1 MGLDEN
7 EIIRFKTEKEIETFV
22 GIESYAFP
30 EYEGIGGRYK
40 HSHKDFIVKE
50 IIKTGEILNNSNE
63 DEWTRSDQD
72 SDHYTTFILQ
82 KNNKDTFEALNLLS
96 RALKV
101 PASKFSYSGLKD
113 KRSISLQKIA
123 IKGDYG
129 EALLNLRIPDISISR
144 IQYSSKPIR
153 IGSNK
158 GNHFD
163 ITIRDIEKAT
173 DFKERVS
180 KILDSISRY
189 GFLNY
194 YGLQRFG
201 TFRPNSHLIG
211 QYLLKGAFKNV
222 FDEFVLHLY
231 SSESEQ
237 SQKVR
242 KLLNVNNDLLWA
254 YNNFPVSLNYE
265 RMMIQHLIDNPGD
278 FQGSTNRLPKS
289 LIRLLISS
297 FQSYLFNR
305 LISLRVSRGYSI
317 FEPVKGD
324 VISILDDING
334 DLTQV
339 TYTYGNGY
347 DQYLLKALKMDRGA
361 IVAPLIGY
369 DTNLKNF
376 PFFEELFFDLL
387 EEEDF
392 DVSIFNSNYL
402 KEFEFKGAF
411 RAMMNKP
418 SGLRILEIDEDNTF
432 PGKMKMKIKF
442 SLKSGS
448 YATMLLRE
456 LMK

>member
-1 MGLDEN
+1 MGLDEQD
-7 EIIRFKTEKEIETFV
+7 IIRFGNEKEIEEFV
-22 GIESYAFP
+22 GIEAYAFP
-30 EYEGIGGRYK
+30 EYYGIGGRYK
-40 HSHKDFIVKE
+40 HSHRDFIVRE
-50 IIKTGEILNNSNE
+50 ITKTGEILTNSSE
-63 DEWTRSDQD
+63 DEWISSYQD
-72 SDHYTTFILQ
+72 PDIYTTFMLQ

-101 PASKFSYSGLKD
+101 PTSKFSYSGLKD
-113 KRSISLQKIA
+113 KRSISFQKIA

-129 EALLNLRIPDISISR
+129 EVLLNLRIPDISISN
-144 IQYSSKPIR
+144 IQYSSKSIR

-158 GNHFD
+158 GNNFE
-163 ITIRDIEKAT
+163 ITIRDIEKKA
-173 DFKERVS
+173 DFKERAA
-180 KILDSISRY
+180 KILDHISQY

-211 QYLLKGAFKNV
+211 LHLLKGSFKKV
-222 FDEFVLHLY
+222 FDEFVLQLY
-231 SSESEQ
+231 SSESKH

-242 KLLNVNNDLLWA
+242 KVLKDNNDLQWA
-254 YNNFPVSLNYE
+254 YNNFPITLNYE
-265 RMMIQHLIDNPGD
+265 RMMIKHLIENPGD

-305 LISLRVSRGYSI
+305 LISLRVKRGYSI
-317 FEPVKGD
+317 FEPVLGD
-324 VISILDDING
+324 VISILDDVNG
-334 DLTQV
+334 DLTQT
-339 TYTYGNGY
+339 TYIYGNGY

-361 IVAPLIGY
+361 IVVPLIGY
-369 DTNLKNF
+369 DTDLKRF
-376 PFFEELFFDLL
+376 PFFEKLFIDIL

-392 DVSIFNSNYL
+392 NVSIFNSNYF

-418 SGLRILEIDEDNTF
+418 NSFQIIDIVEDETF
-432 PGKMKMKIKF
+432 SGKMKMKIKF

>member
-1 MGLDEN
+1 M
-7 EIIRFKTEKEIETFV
+7 
-22 GIESYAFP
+22 
-30 EYEGIGGRYK
+30 
-40 HSHKDFIVKE
+40 
-50 IIKTGEILNNSNE
+50 
-63 DEWTRSDQD
+63 
-72 SDHYTTFILQ
+72 
-82 KNNKDTFEALNLLS
+82 
-96 RALKV
+96 
-101 PASKFSYSGLKD
+101 
-113 KRSISLQKIA
+113 
-123 IKGDYG
+123 
-129 EALLNLRIPDISISR
+129 
-144 IQYSSKPIR
+144 
-153 IGSNK
+153 
-158 GNHFD
+158 
-163 ITIRDIEKAT
+163 
-173 DFKERVS
+173 
-180 KILDSISRY
+180 
-189 GFLNY
+189 
-194 YGLQRFG
+194 
-201 TFRPNSHLIG
+201 
-211 QYLLKGAFKNV
+211 
-222 FDEFVLHLY
+222 
-231 SSESEQ
+231 
-237 SQKVR
+237 
-242 KLLNVNNDLLWA
+242 
-254 YNNFPVSLNYE
+254 
-265 RMMIQHLIDNPGD
+265 
-278 FQGSTNRLPKS
+278 
-289 LIRLLISS
+289 
-297 FQSYLFNR
+297 
-305 LISLRVSRGYSI
+305 ISLRVSRGYSI